1 VTWGLGSYGISP
13 WGTGVVAPPPGLAA
27 VSSPHGGPGPL
38 GGQIVEVRGGTV
50 ITIAGMDFFGPV
62 LIEVLEG
69 AGPPFNVVGKCFVW
83 DYEFD
88 LKNNRIFAG
97 TPALPAGLYSLRVTT
112 DGGVSPVLL
121 DCLEYVPFAEE
132 MKVQR
137 VRRSFAPVWKT
148 GPRVL
153 VTNEFGG

>member
-1 VTWGLGSYGISP
+1 MTWGLGTFGISP
-13 WGTGVVAPPPGLAA
+13 WGTGITAPPPGLAA
-27 VSSPHGGPGPL
+27 VSSPHGAGPL
-38 GGQIVEVRGGTV
+38 GGSLVEVRGGTV
-50 ITIAGMDFFGPV
+50 ITIAGTDFFSPV

-69 AGPPFNVVGKCFVW
+69 AGAPFNVVGTCFVW

-88 LKNNRIFAG
+88 LKNNLIYAG

-112 DGGVSPVLL
+112 DGGPSPVLL
-121 DCLEYVPFAEE
+121 DCLEYVPFSEE

-137 VRRSFAPVWKT
+137 ARRGFAPVWKT

-153 VTNEFGG
+153 VTNENGG